1 MYGLSSCFVA
11 GLAGSVASGIKNH
24 EELSKSISKGIR
36 SGIVAVQKYFIN
48 GFGEELEEHDFSNAN
63 LFKEKND
70 DFIYKE
76 HVQDVNIRSTTPNCR
91 SCWYIIKDKT
101 SVNLAEI
108 SYNIVKYGEKSAL
121 KFIPIAQFGQLKT
134 VDRAEIEAYRSI
146 KNLITEYVST
156 KSAVRPLSIAV
167 FGTPGS
173 GKSFG
178 VTEVASSIA
187 PKLIE
192 KLDFNLSQ
200 FQSL

>member
-1 MYGLSSCFVA
+1 MPIYLW
-11 GLAGSVASGIKNH
+11 K
-24 EELSKSISKGIR
+24 R
-36 SGIVAVQKYFIN
+36 
-48 GFGEELEEHDFSNAN
+48 
-63 LFKEKND
+63 ND

-76 HVQDVNIRSTTPNCR
+76 HVQDVNIRSTTPDCR

-156 KSAVRPLSIAV
+156 KSARETTFYSRFWNSWIW
-167 FGTPGS
+167 
-173 GKSFG
+173 
-178 VTEVASSIA
+178 
-187 PKLIE
+187 
-192 KLDFNLSQ
+192 
-200 FQSL
+200 

>member
-1 MYGLSSCFVA
+1 M
-11 GLAGSVASGIKNH
+11 
-24 EELSKSISKGIR
+24 
-36 SGIVAVQKYFIN
+36 
-48 GFGEELEEHDFSNAN
+48 
-63 LFKEKND
+63 
-70 DFIYKE
+70 
-76 HVQDVNIRSTTPNCR
+76 QDVNIRSTTPNCR

-121 KFIPIAQFGQLKT
+121 KYIPIAQFGQLKT

-156 KSAVRPLSIAV
+156 KSVVRPLSIAV

-187 PKLIE
+187 PKL
-192 KLDFNLSQ
+192 D
-200 FQSL
+200 